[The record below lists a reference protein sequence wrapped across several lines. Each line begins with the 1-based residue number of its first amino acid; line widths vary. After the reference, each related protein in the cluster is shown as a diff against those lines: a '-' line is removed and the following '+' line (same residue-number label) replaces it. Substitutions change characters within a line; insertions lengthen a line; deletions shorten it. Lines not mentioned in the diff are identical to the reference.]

1 MKHLRQQFDYGN
13 DKKSLLVICGIHGNE
28 TNAIASTMDVRDRI
42 RKNPMFEKYGKN

>member
-13 DKKSLLVICGIHGNE
+13 E
-28 TNAIASTMDVRDRI
+28 TNAIASIVDVRDRI